1 MPPKKVIEI
10 LERLIHDSHYL
21 RDETFDSPKREKW
34 ESTASGVL
42 ERGFVAGSS
51 ILDRFGTARF
61 ISFNANDSEGELNQ
75 KANGTL
81 SSIVAVLQSAV
92 EQLGWEAEE
101 EGPTTPT
108 KRVNETK
115 ASLPVFI
122 SHSSKDRAL
131 AEALTDLLKSALGL
145 LSTQIRC
152 SSVDGHRLPVGV
164 NTEGKLREEVN
175 AARVVIGL
183 VTPSSLASSF
193 VMFELG
199 ARWGANLF
207 LAPLLAGVKAG
218 ELSGPLGLLNALSAD
233 NDAQLHQLLGDIA
246 EQLDLTLQKPESYV
260 RHITQVKQLAAGTA
274 HGPTVRPEGR
284 LSLTSDLR
292 LSAEAQ
298 ELLLA
303 VSEDPA
309 GTVMCV
315 STMEGS
321 MVSTNKK
328 AFSKGG
334 DPRSQARWKAAV
346 HELVA
351 LRLLEP
357 LGAKGEVF
365 EITDAGYKAA
375 DHLRQQQGGE
385 STAAVTRGLSISLVA
400 GGTPPS
406 QTIRVTANTP
416 VKIVR
421 LEYMLSDETCIVGED
436 VSLQGAAVDIP
447 LNHDLL
453 RRIWNVRRS
462 DRNQYDDSGPAKIG
476 ATISSDGK
484 VRQYVLPVHMEHVM
498 LNSAMYAKVTGSK
511 TFHAD

>member
-1 MPPKKVIEI
+1 MPPKKVAEI
-10 LERLIHDSHYL
+10 LKQLIEESDLLTGESL
-21 RDETFDSPKREKW
+21 GSPKRDEW
-34 ESTASGVL
+34 ESTARGAL
-42 ERGFVAGSS
+42 ERGFPSGSS
-51 ILDRFGTARF
+51 TLGSFRAARA
-61 ISFNANDSEGELNQ
+61 ISFRANASDEELRGA
-75 KANGTL
+75 ANRTL
-81 SSIVAVLQSAV
+81 SSMIAVLKSAV

-101 EGPTTPT
+101 E
-108 KRVNETK
+108 E
-115 ASLPVFI
+115 PVTRPMQVSATSGLQIFI
-122 SHSSKDRAL
+122 SHSSKDRVL

-145 LSTQIRC
+145 VSIRC

-175 AARVVIGL
+175 EAKVVVGL

-207 LAPLLAGVKAG
+207 LAPLLAGVRAN

-246 EQLDLTLQKPESYV
+246 KQLDLTLQKPESYV
-260 RHITQVKQLAAGTA
+260 RHITQVGQLAAGTA

-284 LSLTSDLR
+284 PSPTSDLR

-315 STMEGS
+315 STIEGW

-328 AFSKGG
+328 AFSRGG
-334 DPRSQARWKAAV
+334 GPRSQARWKAAV

-351 LRLLEP
+351 LRFLEP

-365 EITDAGYKAA
+365 EITDAGYEEA
-375 DHLRQQQGGE
+375 DHLRQQRGSE
-385 STAAVTRGLSISLVA
+385 STAAVTCGLSISLVA
-400 GGTPPS
+400 EGTPPS
-406 QTIRVTANTP
+406 QTIRLTANTP

-421 LEYMLSDETCIVGED
+421 LEYMLSDETCIAGED
-436 VSLQGAAVDIP
+436 VLLQGAAVDIP

-453 RRIWNVRRS
+453 RRIWNVRRV

-476 ATISSDGK
+476 ATVSSDGK
-484 VRQYVLPVHMEHVM
+484 VRQYVLPVHMEHVV
-498 LNSAMYAKVTGSK
+498 LNSAMYEKVTGSK
-511 TFHAD
+511 TFHAN